1 MDDYISDKARTDAEM
16 DAIERAEAAD
26 RHGGRQLW
34 EQLPRESPKAFHAFR
49 LYRDLMEKRTLAKVA
64 ETLGC
69 SSTNVERWARKW
81 AWTQR
86 CYEFDLVQEEEF
98 RKQTARDRMA
108 HRRQQVQ
115 LGTVLQ
121 NIAAHALREMQQKIE
136 QELPLG
142 FDPAQV
148 AALLKLGD
156 EMKSRGLGEDKA
168 GAGRYTRIN
177 VIIGT
182 QEAPPD
188 APAGASWNEAS
199 NALDDAAFGGEIVDG
214 DPQARSSSHHAHV

>member
-1 MDDYISDKARTDAEM
+1 MDDYISDKAKADAEM
-16 DAIERAEAAD
+16 DAIERAEAAEL
-26 RHGGRQLW
+26 RGSRQVW
-34 EQLPRESPKAFHAFR
+34 EQLPGESPKAFHAFR

-69 SSTNVERWARKW
+69 SSTNVERWARRW

-108 HRRQQVQ
+108 HRRQQIQ
-115 LGTVLQ
+115 FGTVLQ

-136 QELPLG
+136 QQLPLG

-188 APAGASWNEAS
+188 APTTSGWKALSDDTTGEAFV
-199 NALDDAAFGGEIVDG
+199 DDG
-214 DPQARSSSHHAHV
+214 DKPN